1 MTPTGQL
8 IRPLNVMTAHLL
20 RAWLLAG
27 SLAWLAAPA
36 FAAEPNLPDIGSPAE
51 AIISLDDEYR
61 IGLMIMRGLRD
72 ADQILDDPEVALYI
86 DTIGHRLS
94 SGAQEGNRRFTFFVV
109 KDRGINAFA
118 LPGGFIGVNSGLVM
132 ETANESELAGVLAH
146 EISHVTQ
153 RHIARGLAEQSRT
166 SLVSTAAMLAAILLG
181 AASGAGD
188 AAMAGVAAAQTLALQ
203 QQMTFSRANENE
215 ADRVGM
221 GVLVTAGFDP
231 NGMPGFFGTMARYAG
246 ANEAQM
252 PAIVRSHPI
261 TTERIAESRARAAQY
276 PQRSVS
282 DSTGYALIRERLR
295 VLTTPAGESTLEFY
309 EGGGQ
314 KAAEGSAARRYG
326 YAIALLNSGKP
337 AQAIPLLQQ
346 LRQSDETVVQYHTA
360 LAQAYSQSGD
370 NDMAMATF
378 EQARRLFPRNVPV
391 TVRYAEALMR
401 VNKAEQAH
409 EILLD
414 LFNTIPPTPEQA
426 RQIALAANAAG
437 DVADAYHYMAEYHI
451 MGGDL
456 MLAMNQLQMALAVP
470 NTTPVQ
476 RARFRAR
483 LDEIRAVMPRRLPRN
498 EPGR

>member
-1 MTPTGQL
+1 
-8 IRPLNVMTAHLL
+8 MTAHFL
-20 RAWLLAG
+20 RTWLVAG
-27 SLAWLAAPA
+27 SIAWLASPA

-51 AIISLDDEYR
+51 ATISLSDEYR

-72 ADQILDDPEVALYI
+72 ADQILDDPEVAQYI
-86 DTIGHRLS
+86 DTVGHRLS

-118 LPGGFIGVNSGLVM
+118 LPGGFIGINSGLLM

-146 EISHVTQ
+146 EIAHVTQ
-153 RHIARGLAEQSRT
+153 RHIARGLAEQGRT
-166 SLVSTAAMLAAILLG
+166 SIVSTAAMLAAILLG
-181 AASGAGD
+181 AAAGAGD

-221 GVLVTAGFDP
+221 GILASAGFDP
-231 NGMPGFFGTMARYAG
+231 AGMPGFFGTMARRAG
-246 ANEAQM
+246 ANEAQI

-261 TTERIAESRARAAQY
+261 TTERIAESRARAAQF
-276 PQRSVS
+276 PARPVT
-282 DSTGYALIRERLR
+282 DSTGYALVRERLR
-295 VLTTPAGESTLEFY
+295 VLMTPAGESPLEFY
-309 EGGGQ
+309 E
-314 KAAEGSAARRYG
+314 AANKRNMDGSPTRQYG
-326 YAIALLNSGKP
+326 YAVALMAAGK
-337 AQAIPLLQQ
+337 ANDAIPLLNQ
-346 LRQSDETVVQYHTA
+346 LRQTDETTVQYHTA
-360 LAQAYSQSGD
+360 LAQAYSLAGD
-370 NDMAMATF
+370 NDGAMQAF

-401 VNKAEQAH
+401 ANQAEKAH
-409 EILLD
+409 DILLD
-414 LFNTIPPTPEQA
+414 LFNTIAPTPEQA

-456 MLAMNQLQMALAVP
+456 MLAMNQLQMALSVP
-470 NTTPVQ
+470 NLTPVQ

-483 LDEIRAVMPRRLPRN
+483 LDEIRAVMPRRMPRN
-498 EPGR
+498 DDMRR

>member
-1 MTPTGQL
+1 MTPTWQL

-188 AAMAGVAAAQTLALQ
+188 AAMAGVAAAQTY
-203 QQMTFSRANENE
+203 N
-215 ADRVGM
+215 
-221 GVLVTAGFDP
+221 
-231 NGMPGFFGTMARYAG
+231 
-246 ANEAQM
+246 
-252 PAIVRSHPI
+252 
-261 TTERIAESRARAAQY
+261 
-276 PQRSVS
+276 
-282 DSTGYALIRERLR
+282 
-295 VLTTPAGESTLEFY
+295 
-309 EGGGQ
+309 
-314 KAAEGSAARRYG
+314 
-326 YAIALLNSGKP
+326 
-337 AQAIPLLQQ
+337 
-346 LRQSDETVVQYHTA
+346 
-360 LAQAYSQSGD
+360 
-370 NDMAMATF
+370 
-378 EQARRLFPRNVPV
+378 
-391 TVRYAEALMR
+391 
-401 VNKAEQAH
+401 NK
-409 EILLD
+409 
-414 LFNTIPPTPEQA
+414 
-426 RQIALAANAAG
+426 
-437 DVADAYHYMAEYHI
+437 
-451 MGGDL
+451 
-456 MLAMNQLQMALAVP
+456 
-470 NTTPVQ
+470 
-476 RARFRAR
+476 
-483 LDEIRAVMPRRLPRN
+483 
-498 EPGR
+498 